1 VTFDP
6 WIPTAIAFSAL
17 AAEYR
22 HKWRHAIA
30 PKPDM
35 RYVLSAKC
43 GNCDAPIP
51 ADAMLEAITD
61 ATLRVRRGESDVR
74 VICYPC
80 AQLRAAITE
89 MSQ

>member
-6 WIPTAIAFSAL
+6 WIPTAIAWRHLWRYSAASAL
-17 AAEYR
+17 N
-22 HKWRHAIA
+22 AIA